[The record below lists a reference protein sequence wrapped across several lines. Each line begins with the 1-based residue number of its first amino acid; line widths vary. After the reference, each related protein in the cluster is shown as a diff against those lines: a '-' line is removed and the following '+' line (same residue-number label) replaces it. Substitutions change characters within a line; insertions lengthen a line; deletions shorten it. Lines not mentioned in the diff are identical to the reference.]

1 MCDKKKSDL
10 AFYKCSRTSR
20 DGHLSTTAT
29 SLERTYF
36 LADSPYIHSCF
47 NLSTT
52 ATSPQWPPLF
62 NSHLSTT
69 ATSLQ
74 PLLWWTVHTFTLVST
89 SLQPLPL
96 YNGHLSTM
104 ATSPQKPPFCNGH
117 FFGGHS
123 IHSLLFQPLHNGHLS
138 SMATSLQ
145 RRPLHSGHFPTTATS
160 LQQSPF
166 HNGHF
171 STKASSLQRPFF
183 LADSPYVHYCFNFF
197 TTATSLQ
204 RPLSSVP
211 KVAVAERFNCNFPS
225 SIANKDV

>member
-1 MCDKKKSDL
+1 MTKKR

-20 DGHLSTTAT
+20 NGHLSTTAT

-52 ATSPQWPPLF
+52 ATSPQWPPLYNLF
-62 NSHLSTT
+62 FGGQSIHSLLFQPPYNRYLSTT

-74 PLLWWTVHTFTLVST
+74 WPPLRNS
-89 SLQPLPL
+89 
-96 YNGHLSTM
+96 HLS
-104 ATSPQKPPFCNGH
+104 ATVIFLADSPY
-117 FFGGHS
+117 
-123 IHSLLFQPLHNGHLS
+123 IHSCFNLS
-138 SMATSLQ
+138 TMATSLQ

-171 STKASSLQRPFF
+171 STMATSLQRPFF
-183 LADSPYVHYCFNFF
+183 LADSPYVHYCFNLF
-197 TTATSLQ
+197 TTGTSLQ

-211 KVAVAERFNCNFPS
+211 KVAIAERFNCNFTS
-225 SIANKDV
+225 SIANKDM

>member
-1 MCDKKKSDL
+1 MFVWPKKSDL

-52 ATSPQWPPLF
+52 ATSPQWPPPY
-62 NSHLSTT
+62 NRYLSTT

-74 PLLWWTVHTFTLVST
+74 WPPLRNS
-89 SLQPLPL
+89 
-96 YNGHLSTM
+96 HLS
-104 ATSPQKPPFCNGH
+104 ATVIFLADSPY
-117 FFGGHS
+117 
-123 IHSLLFQPLHNGHLS
+123 IHSCFNLS
-138 SMATSLQ
+138 TMATSLQ

-171 STKASSLQRPFF
+171 STMATSLQRPFF
-183 LADSPYVHYCFNFF
+183 LADSPYVHYCFNLF

-211 KVAVAERFNCNFPS
+211 KVAIAERFNCNFTS

>member
-1 MCDKKKSDL
+1 MTKKRVIWL
-10 AFYKCSRTSR
+10 FTSAVEPPE
-20 DGHLSTTAT
+20 TAT

-69 ATSLQ
+69 AISLQ
-74 PLLWWTVHTFTLVST
+74 PLFWWTVHTFTLVST

-96 YNGHLSTM
+96 YNGPLSTM
-104 ATSPQKPPFCNGH
+104 ATSPQQPPFCNGH
-117 FFGGHS
+117 FFGGQS

-166 HNGHF
+166 HNGHY
-171 STKASSLQRPFF
+171 STK
-183 LADSPYVHYCFNFF
+183 
-197 TTATSLQ
+197 ATSLQ
-204 RPLSSVP
+204 RRLSSVP
-211 KVAVAERFNCNFPS
+211 KVAVAERFNCNFTS